1 MKKILYGLLTFCF
14 LLTSC
19 KKDNSDNSSTSQT
32 EKDIVREIV
41 ASLNNFSERLNEFDK
56 GVSAKTYTIN
66 QTDNYYG
73 IDVESI
79 QSGTYQ
85 KYNDD
90 FMTNIFEQ
98 NIGDS
103 SVLGKEETGILTDRI
118 YEISYFGENDSSN
131 CVIYYPNTDS
141 NHDAIF
147 NLDFASEYINSIIN
161 VTLSY
166 YRLNAYKYSLTTNF
180 DTVNLSEDGEVTI
193 QYRFIVYEK
202 AGMGIIEEV
211 QRDDKIT
218 ILDNKI
224 TSCETTMLYS
234 MQDGINFKYMEKTQ
248 QYAYNELTDY
258 DGEKLNPADFKEYS
272 PTQTM

>member
-1 MKKILYGLLTFCF
+1 M
-14 LLTSC
+14 
-19 KKDNSDNSSTSQT
+19 
-32 EKDIVREIV
+32 
-41 ASLNNFSERLNEFDK
+41 
-56 GVSAKTYTIN
+56 
-66 QTDNYYG
+66 
-73 IDVESI
+73 
-79 QSGTYQ
+79 
-85 KYNDD
+85 
-90 FMTNIFEQ
+90 
-98 NIGDS
+98 
-103 SVLGKEETGILTDRI
+103 
-118 YEISYFGENDSSN
+118 
-131 CVIYYPNTDS
+131 
-141 NHDAIF
+141 
-147 NLDFASEYINSIIN
+147 DFASEYINSIIN

-202 AGMGIIEEV
+202 VGMGIIEEV
-211 QRDDKIT
+211 QRDDRIT